1 MPTLQFKG
9 KNIIWNHHLSIP
21 YHTLEEVSKLNFQ
34 ENKGEGNLIL
44 KAIIFLRSKRCFLN
58 MRERLSVSI
67 STRLT
72 IRGMRAGYITIG

>member
-34 ENKGEGNLIL
+34 ADKGDGNLIIELVKRIIKMFNGDRNALILDFSL
-44 KAIIFLRSKRCFLN
+44 KVFKGFD
-58 MRERLSVSI
+58 
-67 STRLT
+67 
-72 IRGMRAGYITIG
+72 